1 MAASGG
7 LTLQLDVVT
16 DATGQV
22 WGDPMRLRQILS
34 NFLGNALKFT
44 NAGKVD
50 LKARRLH
57 GDLVRLEVHDNGP
70 GLAADVQQRLFR
82 AFTQGD
88 ESITRRFGGT
98 GLGLSICRELAEL
111 MGGHVGVQ
119 SQLGHG
125 SCFWAEL
132 PLAVVATSAAAAAS
146 TEADSAEPA
155 DVQMQPAPFSDES
168 PNVAASPYKPTATP
182 ASGIASA
189 ARPAQL
195 PIRAEPRSSLRGR
208 RVLIVEDNAVNML
221 IAVAMME
228 SWGLQVA
235 QAQDGQEALALV
247 QRLFDEGKSFDAVL
261 MDVQMPQM
269 SGHEVTRAL
278 RRTQAGAHLPIIALT
293 AAALASERST
303 ALDAGMNEFLTKPI
317 DAARLLA
324 SLERWVLPVAR

>member
-1 MAASGG
+1 
-7 LTLQLDVVT
+7 
-16 DATGQV
+16 
-22 WGDPMRLRQILS
+22 
-34 NFLGNALKFT
+34 
-44 NAGKVD
+44 
-50 LKARRLH
+50 
-57 GDLVRLEVHDNGP
+57 LVRLEVHDTGP
-70 GLAADVQQRLFR
+70 GLTADVQQRLFR

-119 SQLGHG
+119 SQLGYG

-132 PLAVVATSAAAAAS
+132 SLAAVATAVATAAEAATA
-146 TEADSAEPA
+146 TATATAEADSAEPA
-155 DVQMQPAPFSDES
+155 DVQMQPTPFSAES
-168 PNVAASPYKPTATP
+168 LNVPASPYMPTPTP

-189 ARPAQL
+189 AARAQL
-195 PIRAEPRSSLRGR
+195 PIHAEPRSSLRER

-235 QAQDGQEALALV
+235 QAQDGQQALALV

-293 AAALASERST
+293 AAALASERSA
-303 ALDAGMNEFLTKPI
+303 ALDAGMSEFLTKPI